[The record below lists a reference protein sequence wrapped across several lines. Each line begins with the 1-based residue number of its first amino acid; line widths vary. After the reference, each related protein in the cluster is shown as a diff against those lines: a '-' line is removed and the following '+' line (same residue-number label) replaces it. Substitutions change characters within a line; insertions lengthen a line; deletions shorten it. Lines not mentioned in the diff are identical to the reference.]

1 MRLSRRWILKGAGTL
16 PLLAGSFGLP
26 LFGLRARAQTAPE
39 VSAPAAVPPIL
50 FVHGN
55 GDHAALWIT
64 TVWRMESN
72 GVPRERM
79 LATNFADP
87 LARTDDKVE
96 QANRSSTEDQRR
108 ELGEAVKELQRRT
121 GAVRIALVGNSRGG
135 YSIRNTIRNG
145 GGADI
150 SHAVLCGVPNHG
162 IYDWDD
168 GPGGEFN
175 GRGPFLRGLNEGE
188 SEVTPGTAFLTLRSD
203 GNDKYAQPDGRFVG
217 KPGTPT
223 GITAEGPALRGA
235 TNLVLGQLDHREL
248 AFHPRAVREIYKF
261 ISGNE
266 PERLGIVPEPIV
278 TLDGLVTGFPAGVAT
293 NRPLAGATVEVY
305 RVSPDSGARLGAPVH
320 RRVTGPDG
328 AWGPVTVEPGW
339 FLEFV
344 VEAPAHPTTHLYRS
358 PFPRSSSVVRLR
370 PGRPLGDKDSG
381 AGAVVLM
388 SRPRGYFGIP
398 RDVVLLDGKEPKDVT
413 AGVPTDSVSTLRL
426 PAGEAA
432 RPIAALFNEERIVA
446 RGWPAAE
453 NRIAI
458 AEFTY

>member
-1 MRLSRRWILKGAGTL
+1 MTLSRRRVLQATL
-16 PLLAGSFGLP
+16 ASLLASRLP
-26 LFGLRARAQTAPE
+26 SPALAQR
-39 VSAPAAVPPIL
+39 PAAVPAGETPVPVV

-64 TVWRMESN
+64 DLWRFESN
-72 GVPRERM
+72 GFPRDRL
-79 LATNFADP
+79 LAFNFTDP
-87 LARTDDKVE
+87 LARNNDAE
-96 QANRSSTEDQRR
+96 AQAGRSSTADQLR
-108 ELGEAVKELQRRT
+108 ELAAAVDAMRQRT
-121 GAVRIALVGNSRGG
+121 GAPRVALVASSRGG
-135 YSIRNTIRNG
+135 YAVRNYIRNG
-145 GGADI
+145 GAEHV
-150 SHAVLCGVPNHG
+150 SHAVLCGVPNRG
-162 IYDWDD
+162 VFDW
-168 GPGGEFN
+168 EFN
-175 GRGPFLRGLNEGE
+175 PGSEFNARAAFLQRLNAGE
-188 SEVTPGTAFLTLRSD
+188 SDVAPGTAFLTLRSD

-248 AFHPRAVREIYKF
+248 AFHPRAFREIYKF
-261 ISGNE
+261 ISGSE
-266 PERLGIVPEPIV
+266 PERLGITAEPRV
-278 TLDGLVTGFPAGVAT
+278 TLDGLVTGLPAGVPT
-293 NRPLAGATVEVY
+293 NRPLDGATVEVY
-305 RVSPDSGARLGAPVH
+305 RVSPDSGERLDAPVH

-328 AWGPVTVEPGW
+328 AWGPANVEPGW

-344 VEAPAHPTTHLYRS
+344 VAASAHPTTHVYRS
-358 PFPRSSSVVRLR
+358 PFPRSSNVVHLR

-381 AGAVVLM
+381 AGALVLM

-413 AGVPTDSVSTLRL
+413 AGVPTDSVATLRL

>member
-1 MRLSRRWILKGAGTL
+1 MTLSRRHVLQATL
-16 PLLAGSFGLP
+16 ASLVASRLP
-26 LFGLRARAQTAPE
+26 SPARAQR
-39 VSAPAAVPPIL
+39 SAAVPAGETPVPVV

-55 GDHAALWIT
+55 GDDAALRIT
-64 TVWRMESN
+64 NLWRFESN
-72 GVPRERM
+72 GVPRDRL
-79 LATNFADP
+79 LAFNFTDP
-87 LARTDDKVE
+87 LARTNDAE
-96 QANRSSTEDQRR
+96 AQPGRSSTADQLR
-108 ELGEAVKELQRRT
+108 ELAAAVDAMLQRSGSPR
-121 GAVRIALVGNSRGG
+121 VALVASSRGG
-135 YSIRNTIRNG
+135 YAVRNYIGNG
-145 GGADI
+145 GAEHV
-150 SHAVLCGVPNHG
+150 SHAVLCGVPNNG
-162 IYDWDD
+162 VFDWEFY
-168 GPGGEFN
+168 PGNEFN
-175 GRGPFLRGLNEGE
+175 ARAAFLRRLNAGE
-188 SEVTPGTAFLTLRSD
+188 SDVVPGTAFLTLRSD

-248 AFHPRAVREIYKF
+248 AFHPRAFREIYKF

-266 PERLGIVPEPIV
+266 PERLGIVSEPIV

-339 FLEFV
+339 SLEFL

-358 PFPRSSSVVRLR
+358 PFPRSSSVVHLR

-432 RPIAALFNEERIVA
+432 RPIPALFNEERIVA

-453 NRIAI
+453 NRVAI